1 MAWPVNNNIFSFF
14 FFRLG
19 AVNYFFPYKEVELP
33 MNIVST
39 LKSNVINFLY
49 YLFHN
54 NLSVIPFSDKL
65 KLFLLASLEKFNS
78 S

>member
-14 FFRLG
+14 FFQLG